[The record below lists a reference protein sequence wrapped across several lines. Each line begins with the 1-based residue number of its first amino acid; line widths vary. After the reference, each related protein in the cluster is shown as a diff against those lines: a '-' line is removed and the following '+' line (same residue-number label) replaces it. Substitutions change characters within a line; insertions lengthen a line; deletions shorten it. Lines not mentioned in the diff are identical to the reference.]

1 MNDIIF
7 YYSEEYFFIKN
18 TKSSDIVWM
27 HLIYDK
33 LNKEIY
39 IPTKRHAYLVHI
51 ILYYNQEKKNSAT
64 I

>member
-1 MNDIIF
+1 
-7 YYSEEYFFIKN
+7 
-18 TKSSDIVWM
+18 M

-33 LNKEIY
+33 LNKEID
-39 IPTKRHAYLVHI
+39 IPTKRHAYLAHI